1 MGRIFF
7 KSRIAEAADLVFAR
21 SFAGEGPRAQ
31 ASAGL
36 VFFWAGLL
44 YGLQT
49 LVYAAIEAGWLT
61 LTPPYG
67 LCLAIGPTLP
77 FLGVIAYV
85 AWRERKGKGGVA
97 TRALT
102 ASYTSAGLLNLVI
115 AVTFGW
121 LAISRQSTTIWLLYP
136 IVICAMQGA
145 VWYAAALIRR
155 KLWLGVVSAGWF
167 VTTLALTLL
176 MTQVSAYLF
185 CLGIALLALMAAPG
199 YVMQRLA
206 ARERAPERPTSENA
220 VEAHTDAD
228 PQAAREALAFVKA
241 LVDRGE
247 QVQISGGLLL
257 LSGGLLYGLQCLLH
271 GLDMSGSVRLGA
283 LGHLINGVLPT
294 ILFLIILSVV
304 LWRDR
309 HKTHANAGS
318 RAINAAFGG
327 VGLANL
333 FMNLVFGYAAFT
345 QKLWLI
351 WMLYPISLCALMGA
365 GWYVAAVAQ
374 RKLWPAL
381 VCAGWFATAVL
392 LAWRVE
398 TPEYLLIL
406 SGALVVLMAVPGYLL
421 MRSDAGQRA

>member
-1 MGRIFF
+1 MGRVFF
-7 KSRIAEAADLVFAR
+7 KSRVAEPADLAFAR
-21 SFAGEGPRAQ
+21 SFPGEGPRAQ

-49 LVYAAIEAGWLT
+49 LIYAAVEAGWIKV
-61 LTPPYG
+61 PSSYG

-77 FLGVIAYV
+77 FLGVIVYV

-102 ASYTSAGLLNLVI
+102 ACYTSAGLLNLII
-115 AVTFGW
+115 ALTFGW
-121 LAISRQSTTIWLLYP
+121 LAISRKSTTIWLMYP

-145 VWYAAALIRR
+145 VWYAASLIRR
-155 KLWLGVVSAGWF
+155 KLWLGLVSAGWF
-167 VTTLALTLL
+167 LTTLALTVL
-176 MTQVSAYLF
+176 MTHVAAYLF
-185 CLGIALLALMAAPG
+185 CLGVALLVLMAAPG
-199 YVMQRLA
+199 YAMKQSSV
-206 ARERAPERPTSENA
+206 RERALETLRTEKYVNTGSD
-220 VEAHTDAD
+220 TD
-228 PQAAREALAFVKA
+228 PQAAREALAFIKA

-247 QVQISGGLLL
+247 QVQLSGGLLL
-257 LSGGLLYGLQCLLH
+257 LSGGLLYGVQCLLH
-271 GLDMSGSVRLGA
+271 GLDMSGSLRMGA
-283 LGHLINGVLPT
+283 LGHVINGILPT

-381 VCAGWFATAVL
+381 VCAGWFVTAVL

-406 SGALVVLMAVPGYLL
+406 SGALVLLMAVPGYLL

>member
-7 KSRIAEAADLVFAR
+7 KSRIAEAADLAFAR

-61 LTPPYG
+61 VTPPYG
-67 LCLAIGPTLP
+67 LWLAIGPTLP

-85 AWRERKGKGGVA
+85 AWRERKGKSGVA
-97 TRALT
+97 TRALS

-176 MTQVSAYLF
+176 MTQVAAYLF
-185 CLGIALLALMAAPG
+185 CLGLALLALMAAPG
-199 YVMQRLA
+199 YVMQRLS
-206 ARERAPERPTSENA
+206 ARERAPETLGIEKTVDSGA
-220 VEAHTDAD
+220 DTD

-271 GLDMSGSVRLGA
+271 GLDMSDRLRLGA

-294 ILFLIILSVV
+294 ILFLIVV
-304 LWRDR
+304 GVVVWRDR
-309 HKTHANAGS
+309 HKAPANAGS

-365 GWYVAAVAQ
+365 GWYVAAVAK
-374 RKLWPAL
+374 RKLWAAL
-381 VCAGWFATAVL
+381 VCAGWFMTAVL

-406 SGALVVLMAVPGYLL
+406 SGALVLLMAVPGYLL
-421 MRSDAGQRA
+421 MRFDAGQRA